1 MATLKRLLHL
11 SAGLAVALVFV
22 LPLYWAVVASLRQPG
37 LPPSPAIEWWP
48 APAHWQNYVEI
59 FRIVPLALYVRNSLV
74 VVLFAVPLTLV
85 TASWAGFALS
95 QLPRP
100 AQRRWLAAS
109 VVVLLIP
116 SMSAWMF
123 RYRILDWLGLLDT
136 LGALI
141 APAVGASSPLFVLL
155 YYWTYRR
162 IPDEVYE
169 SARLDGAGAW
179 TVWWEIASPLAWPTT
194 AGVLVLAFLMYWS
207 DFTSPVLYIYRPDLY
222 TLPIGVQLLNQM
234 DRTNFPLLMA
244 GSVVMMLPVVALFVL
259 TQRFFLHELSIG
271 RLLEEGG
278 Y

>member
-1 MATLKRLLHL
+1 MMASLKRALHRL
-11 SAGLAVALVFV
+11 TGFVVAAMFV

-48 APAHWQNYVEI
+48 VAARWRNYAEI
-59 FRIVPLALYVRNSLV
+59 FEMVPLALYIRNSLV
-74 VVLFAVPLTLV
+74 VVLFAVPLTLF

-100 AQRRWLAAS
+100 AQRRWLMAS
-109 VVVLLIP
+109 VVVLLVP

-141 APAVGASSPLFVLL
+141 APAAGASSPLFVLL
-155 YYWTYRR
+155 YYWTCRR

-169 SARLDGAGAW
+169 SARLDGANAW
-179 TVWWEIASPLAWPTT
+179 TIWRQIVSPLAWPTT
-194 AGVLVLAFLMYWS
+194 AGVLVLAFLLYWS

-222 TLPIGVQLLNQM
+222 TLPVGVQLLNQM

-244 GSVVMMLPVVALFVL
+244 GSVVMMLPAVVLFAL

-271 RLLEEGG
+271 RLLEGE
-278 Y
+278 

>member
-1 MATLKRLLHL
+1 MAALRRLLHL
-11 SAGLAVALVFV
+11 SAGLVVALVFV
-22 LPLYWAVVASLRQPG
+22 LPLYWAAVASLRQPG

-48 APAHWQNYVEI
+48 VPVHWQNYVEI
-59 FRIVPLALYVRNSLV
+59 FQIVPLALYVRNSLV
-74 VVLFAVPLTLV
+74 VVLFAVPLTLF

-95 QLPRP
+95 QLPRS
-100 AQRRWLAAS
+100 AQRRWLIAS

-179 TVWWEIASPLAWPTT
+179 TVWQRIASPLAWPTT

-244 GSVVMMLPVVALFVL
+244 GSVVMMLPVIVLFALA
-259 TQRFFLHELSIG
+259 QRFFLHDLSIG
-271 RLLEEGG
+271 RLLEGG